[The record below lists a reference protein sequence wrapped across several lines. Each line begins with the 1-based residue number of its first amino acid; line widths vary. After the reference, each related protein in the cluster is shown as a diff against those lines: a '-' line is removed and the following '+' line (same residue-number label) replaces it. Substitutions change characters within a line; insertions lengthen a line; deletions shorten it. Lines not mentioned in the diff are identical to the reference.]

1 MSNWEKV
8 TQDKELL
15 SKVEDWVRGLS
26 IDSPQEIFD
35 EMNRLT
41 GNDWSREQYESHIF
55 DYPDFYGTR
64 EPDFL

>member
-1 MSNWEKV
+1 MDSLACVWHFAKGRGMGMRCNWEKV

-41 GNDWSREQYESHIF
+41 GNDCISV
-55 DYPDFYGTR
+55 G
-64 EPDFL
+64 